1 MSLTHPQLLHALAM
15 AQGADVAPALAN
27 GAGTADLNYAA
38 GSAATIAGLLMFA
51 ASDAASLLAR
61 ETAAA
66 AAARAQVGSAA
77 DGRDARQAALA
88 ARLVAAEAAGD
99 APGWQAFMVLLAAE
113 AAADWAALGLQ

>member
-1 MSLTHPQLLHALAM
+1 MSLTHAQLLHALAM
-15 AQGADVAPALAN
+15 AQAADVAPALA
-27 GAGTADLNYAA
+27 GGDVDLNYAA

-51 ASDAASLLAR
+51 ASDAASLAAR

-66 AAARAQVGSAA
+66 SAARHLLDPDC

-88 ARLVAAEAAGD
+88 ARLVALEAAGD
-99 APGWQAFMVLLAAE
+99 AAGWQSVMALLAAE